1 MKADEVRAKFIDY
14 FKLKGHKV
22 VPSSPLVPLGDPTLL
37 FTNAGMV
44 PFKSIFLGREESSSK
59 RVVSIQ
65 KCMRA
70 GGKHNDL
77 DNVGRTAR
85 HHTFFEMLGNF
96 SFGDYFK
103 SDACAFAWEFLTR
116 ELALEP
122 SRLFVTVY
130 EKDDDAA
137 LIWEREVKV
146 PVERI
151 IRMGEEDNFWSMGD
165 TGPCGPCSEIL
176 IDQGEGTGCGK
187 SSCKVG
193 CECDRFLELWNL
205 VFMESD
211 RKEDG
216 TLTPLPEP
224 SIDTGMGLERLVAV
238 IQGKVSNYDS
248 DLFVPIIKV
257 IEELSGKKYGC
268 NEETDFSI
276 KAIAD
281 HSRAVAFL
289 MADGIQPTNEGRGYL
304 LRRIIRRAARHGK
317 MLGMNDPFLSTVSDA
332 VVDLMG
338 ESYPELRMS
347 REMMVKVTRAEE
359 ERFLETLT
367 TGMNLLEEE
376 IGRLKGDTLPG
387 DVAFKLYDTYGFPID
402 LTTDILRDRGLGIDE
417 AAFQEAM
424 EEQRR
429 RAKGA
434 WKGSGEEETG
444 AIYDTLHTSG
454 ARTTFVG
461 YEEETLRSE
470 VVAILRDNDSVEH
483 ASTGDKVEI
492 ITAATPFYGES
503 GGQVGDIGTIKGEGC
518 VIEVTDTK
526 RPLSDLIV
534 HHSTVREGEVRKGD
548 TVELIPDLKV
558 RKDTSCNHTAT
569 HLLNGA
575 LRSLLGS
582 HIKQAGSLV
591 GPGRAR
597 FDFYHFSSVDGESLK
612 RIEEMV
618 NGEIRE
624 NVEVVTRVLPYQEAI
639 DAGALAF
646 FGDKYGD
653 TVRFVAIDEFSRELC
668 GGIHAARS
676 GDIGLFKIVAESS
689 VATGVRRIE
698 ILTGGEALRYVQEE
712 EATLKQS
719 SAILRSAP
727 RELTDRIERLLKQQK
742 SLEKE
747 VARLKEKSSEGS
759 LDALLGGVREIA
771 GIPLLSTEIE
781 TGEVEELRRVAD
793 RLRNKMGS
801 GLVVL
806 GCRKGGKALLLAA
819 ATKDV
824 TRKVSAGSLIKELSG
839 IVGGKGGGRADMAQ
853 GGGERGD
860 KLPDALKE
868 VYNIVN
874 AMVAKREE
882 AI

>member
-1 MKADEVRAKFIDY
+1 MKADAVRARFVDY
-14 FKLKGHKV
+14 FKQRGHRV

-44 PFKSIFLGREESSSK
+44 QFKSVFLGREESPSK
-59 RVVSIQ
+59 RAVSIQ

-103 SDACAFAWEFLTR
+103 SDACAFAWEFLTQ
-116 ELALEP
+116 EMALEP

-137 LIWEREVKV
+137 MIWEQEVRV
-146 PVERI
+146 PAERI
-151 IRMGEEDNFWSMGD
+151 IRMGAEDNYWSMGD

-176 IDQGEGTGCGK
+176 IDQGEGTGCGEVT
-187 SSCKVG
+187 CKVG

-205 VFMESD
+205 VFMESN
-211 RKEDG
+211 REEDG
-216 TLTPLPEP
+216 SLTPLPEP
-224 SIDTGMGLERLVAV
+224 SIDTGMGLERLAAV
-238 IQGKVSNYDS
+238 MQGKTNNYDS
-248 DLFVPIIKV
+248 DLFAPIIRV
-257 IEELSGKKYGC
+257 IEELSGKQYGL
-268 NEETDFSI
+268 NEEIDFSI

-281 HSRAVAFL
+281 HARAIAFL

-304 LRRIIRRAARHGK
+304 LRRVIRRAARHGK
-317 MLGMNDPFLSTVSDA
+317 LLGMNAPFLSTVSAA

-338 ESYPELRMS
+338 AAYPELKMS

-376 IGRLKGDTLPG
+376 IGRLKGTTLPG

-444 AIYDTLHTSG
+444 AVYANLHTSG
-454 ARTTFVG
+454 VSITFVG
-461 YEEETLRSE
+461 YEEKRLRSE
-470 VVAILRDNDSVEH
+470 VVAIIKGNETVDYASV
-483 ASTGDKVEI
+483 GDEVEI

-503 GGQVGDIGTIKGEGC
+503 GGQVGDIGTMTGEGC
-518 VIEVTDTK
+518 DIEVTDTK
-526 RPLSDLIV
+526 RPLGDLIV
-534 HHSTVREGEVRKGD
+534 HHSTVREGEVRCGD
-548 TVELIPDLKV
+548 TVELLPDLKV
-558 RKDTSCNHTAT
+558 RRDTSRNHTAT

-575 LRSLLGS
+575 LRAVLGS
-582 HIKQAGSLV
+582 HVKQAGSLV
-591 GPGRAR
+591 GPSRAR
-597 FDFYHFSSVDGESLK
+597 FDFYHFSSVDGDTIK

-624 NVEVVTRVLPYQEAI
+624 NVEVVTQVLPYQEAI

-646 FGDKYGD
+646 FGDKYGEK
-653 TVRFVAIDEFSRELC
+653 VRFVAIDKFSRELC
-668 GGIHAARS
+668 GGIHAERS
-676 GDIGLFKIVAESS
+676 GDIGLFKIIAESS

-698 ILTGGEALRYVQEE
+698 LLTGDEALRYVLEE
-712 EATLKQS
+712 EAILKQS
-719 SAILRSAP
+719 SALLKSAP
-727 RELTDRIERLLKQQK
+727 RELADRIERLLKQQK
-742 SLEKE
+742 SLEKA
-747 VARLKEKSSEGS
+747 VARFKEKASEGS
-759 LDALLGGVREIA
+759 IDALLDGVREVA
-771 GIPLLSTEIE
+771 GIPLLSVEIKTE
-781 TGEVEELRRVAD
+781 EVEELRRVAD
-793 RLRNKMGS
+793 RLRNKLGS

-824 TRKVSAGSLIKELSG
+824 AMKVSAGAIIKELST
-839 IVGGKGGGRADMAQ
+839 IVSGKGGGRADMAQ

-860 KLPDALKE
+860 KLPEALKG
-868 VYNIVN
+868 VDAILDT
-874 AMVAKREE
+874 MVAKR
-882 AI
+882 

>member
-1 MKADEVRAKFIDY
+1 MKADEVRAKFIAY
-14 FKLKGHKV
+14 FKERGHKV

-44 PFKSIFLGREESSSK
+44 QFKSVFLGREERPSK
-59 RVVSIQ
+59 RAVSIQ

-103 SDACAFAWEFLTR
+103 SDACAFAWEFLTQ
-116 ELALEP
+116 EMALDP

-146 PVERI
+146 APERI
-151 IRMGEEDNFWSMGD
+151 IRLGEDDNFWSMGD

-176 IDQGEGTGCGK
+176 IDQGEGTGCGR
-187 SSCKVG
+187 STCKVG

-205 VFMESD
+205 VFMESN
-211 RKEDG
+211 RSEDG
-216 TLTPLPEP
+216 ALTPLPEP
-224 SIDTGMGLERLVAV
+224 SIDTGMGLERLTAV
-238 IQGKVSNYDS
+238 IQGKSSNYDS
-248 DLFVPIIKV
+248 DLFAPIIKV
-257 IEELSGKKYGC
+257 IETLSGKKYGL
-268 NEETDFSI
+268 NDETDFSI

-281 HSRAVAFL
+281 HSRAVTFL

-304 LRRIIRRAARHGK
+304 LRRVIRRAARHGK
-317 MLGMNDPFLSTVSDA
+317 LLDMNAPFLSTVSDA
-332 VVDLMG
+332 VVDLM
-338 ESYPELRMS
+338 EKSYPELRSS

-376 IGRLKGDTLPG
+376 IGRLKGTTLPG
-387 DVAFKLYDTYGFPID
+387 DIAFKLYDTYGFPID
-402 LTTDILRDRGLGIDE
+402 LTTDILMDRGLGIDE
-417 AAFQEAM
+417 AAFQVAM

-444 AIYDTLHTSG
+444 AIYDTLYTSG
-454 ARTTFVG
+454 VRTTFAG
-461 YEEETLRSE
+461 YEEERLRSE
-470 VVAILRDNDSVEH
+470 VVAIIKDNRSVEH
-483 ASTGDKVEI
+483 ATAGDRVEI
-492 ITAATPFYGES
+492 ITASTSFYGES
-503 GGQVGDIGTIKGEGC
+503 GGQVGDIGTIAGDGC
-518 VIEVTDTK
+518 AIEVTDTK
-526 RPLSDLIV
+526 RPKSDLIV
-534 HHSTVREGEVRKGD
+534 HHSTVRSGEVTKGD

-558 RKDTSCNHTAT
+558 RGDTSRNHTAT

-575 LRSLLGS
+575 LRTLLGS
-582 HIKQAGSLV
+582 HVKQAGSLV
-591 GPGRAR
+591 GPSRAR
-597 FDFYHFSSVDGESLK
+597 FDFYHFSSVDVETIK
-612 RIEEMV
+612 RVEEMV

-624 NVEVVTRVLPYQEAI
+624 NVEVVTQVLPYQEAI

-646 FGDKYGD
+646 FGDKYGE

-676 GDIGLFKIVAESS
+676 GDIGLFKIIAESS

-698 ILTGGEALRYVQEE
+698 MLTGSEALRYVLAE
-712 EATLKQS
+712 EAILKES
-719 SAILRSAP
+719 SALLRSAP
-727 RELTDRIERLLKQQK
+727 RELSDRIERLLRQQK

-759 LDALLGGVREIA
+759 LDTLLDGIRDVA
-771 GIPLLSTEIE
+771 GIPVISAEIE
-781 TGEVEELRRVAD
+781 TEEVEELRRIAD
-793 RLRNKMGS
+793 RLRNRMGA

-824 TRKVSAGSLIKELSG
+824 AVKISAGALIKELST
-839 IVGGKGGGRADMAQ
+839 IVSGKGGGRADMAQ

-860 KLPDALKE
+860 KLPEALKG
-868 VYNIVN
+868 VDAILG
-874 AMVAKREE
+874 AMVAK
-882 AI
+882 